1 MPISTVIPATI
12 CLLTPLIAAGQTA
25 SERAKTAPQPLYRV
39 TIVSRT
45 TKAIN
50 YGYLTVPTRIGF
62 RGTPLLADARGEAT
76 LQVKRGSTII
86 DARFSRV
93 PPPTRFGPQYL
104 TYVAW
109 AISTDGRPQ
118 NLGEISLSGSEK
130 GKLSASTSFQA
141 FAIIVTA
148 EPYYAVSQPSDI
160 VVMENEVL
168 PDTVGKVK
176 EMNATYEL
184 LPRKEFTYD
193 MSRPEAAPGKP
204 VSRREYESILAI
216 YEAQNAIQIADSQN
230 ADTYTPDRLA
240 EARQLLARAKSFPKD
255 QSSEIIATAKEAA
268 QVAEDA
274 RLISHRRAE
283 EKHASD
289 ERSRMSEVRNQA
301 EIRRTAIE
309 AGVEQEEHAA
319 SELSTLKA
327 RQIQQPRQ
335 FQTPAPPNVTSERP
349 VDVDDRQFSPTN
361 PQASE
366 NRRRLLSALRGPL
379 DVRDTASGIVITVPN
394 AKLSSPSLRAE
405 LAQVASALR
414 DYKDLR
420 IEVQGYSAL
429 PDSGSSQRHAELI
442 RAKLMAVAVPAPI
455 VLARGYGNSRSLA
468 SNSSAA
474 GRAQNDR
481 VEIVIK
487 GDAIGSLATWD
498 RLYSIAPS
506 SARR

>member
-1 MPISTVIPATI
+1 
-12 CLLTPLIAAGQTA
+12 
-25 SERAKTAPQPLYRV
+25 V

-76 LQVKRGSTII
+76 VQVKRGSTII

-118 NLGEISLSGSEK
+118 NLGEISLSGSDK
-130 GKLSASTSFQA
+130 GRLSASTSLQA

-148 EPYYAVSQPSDI
+148 EPYYAVNQPSDA
-160 VVMENEVL
+160 VVMENEVR
-168 PDTVGKVK
+168 PETVGKVV

-193 MSRPEAAPGKP
+193 MSRPVPAEGKP
-204 VSRREYESILAI
+204 VSRHEYESILAI

-230 ADTYTPDRLA
+230 ANTYASERLA
-240 EARQLLARAKSFPKD
+240 QARQLLERARSFPKD
-255 QSSEIIATAKEAA
+255 QSSEAIATAKEAA

-274 RLISHRRAE
+274 RLVAQKRAE
-283 EKHASD
+283 EKRVAD
-289 ERSRMSEVRNQA
+289 EQSRMSEVRDQA
-301 EIRRTAIE
+301 EVKRTAME
-309 AGVEQEEHAA
+309 AGLEQEERART
-319 SELSTLKA
+319 ELATVNA
-327 RQIQQPRQ
+327 RQSQQPPQ
-335 FQTPAPPNVTSERP
+335 VQTPAPPPNPTSERP
-349 VDVDDRQFSPTN
+349 IDVDERQFSPTN

-366 NRRRLLSALRGPL
+366 NRRRLLSALHGPFN
-379 DVRDTASGIVITVPN
+379 VRDTARGIVVTIPN
-394 AKLSSPSLRAE
+394 AKLSSPSLGTE
-405 LAQVASALR
+405 LAQVASAIR
-414 DYKDLR
+414 GYQDLR
-420 IEVQGYSAL
+420 IEVEGHCAF
-429 PDSGSSQRHAELI
+429 PDSGSSQRNAELI
-442 RAKLMAVAVPAPI
+442 QARLTAASVPAPI
-455 VLARGYGNSRSLA
+455 ILARGYGNSRPLA
-468 SNSSAA
+468 SNASGA

-487 GDAIGSLATWD
+487 GDAIGSVATWD
-498 RLYSIAPS
+498 HLYSIGPS
-506 SARR
+506 TARR